1 VFIVD
6 NYDNAIQFSNASF
19 EVLFIDTNYNI
30 KPINENIIR
39 VYTWNEVYLTINKLL
54 LQSKA
59 M

>member
-6 NYDNAIQFSNASF
+6 NYDNAIKFSNASF

-39 VYTWNEVYLTINKLL
+39 VYNWNEVSLTINKLF
-54 LQSKA
+54 LQS
-59 M
+59 